1 MWISPFSRRRYGS
14 EEKNS
19 VGEYKFHKRYW
30 NDVSDEVKNLI
41 TSMLT
46 VNKDTRITAKDALK
60 ILWFHPN
67 QRKQPPENDGVWSK
81 ATRKV
86 VIRKVKAAVHVIIA
100 ANKLQRVV
108 YDYRAYQDF

>member
-1 MWISPFSRRRYGS
+1 
-14 EEKNS
+14 
-19 VGEYKFHKRYW
+19 
-30 NDVSDEVKNLI
+30 
-41 TSMLT
+41 MLT

-60 ILWFHPN
+60 LLWFHPH

-100 ANKLQRVV
+100 ANKLQRVI